1 MSRSTA
7 AERLA
12 RVRCVFFDF
21 DGPICPLFIG
31 RRELTDG
38 AAHHIKTLLWQAGLG
53 VPGLEESQ
61 DPHHVLRVAG
71 KTVAELGLP
80 EALRVAERHLAE
92 VEAKAAERAGA
103 PTPHVADLLDHLR
116 GQDIWL
122 AVTSNNDAEAIRS
135 YLKRTDLEPYFD
147 ERIFGRHS
155 HPARMKPHPH
165 CLQEAVRESGREP
178 DECLLLGDSVSDGK
192 AAAKLG
198 VAFVGYANRPEKQAP
213 LRDAGALAV
222 VDDLRDLLLLLRP
235 KDVTNT

>member
-1 MSRSTA
+1 
-7 AERLA
+7 
-12 RVRCVFFDF
+12 VFFDF

-213 LRDAGALAV
+213 LGDAGALAV